1 VEVNKEGDR
10 VVVQA
15 AKEEVVEAARAVAAK
30 EVKVDKVAKTVKVAN
45 QVVAALHLASVILN
59 KKIATKEAK
68 ILNP

>member
-1 VEVNKEGDR
+1 MEVNKEGDR

-30 EVKVDKVAKTVKVAN
+30 EVKVAN